1 MKKPFLVTA
10 TMTVSCFLEV
20 EAEDAE
26 QARDLAAS
34 APLGSWDVD
43 KDGEPENLTVEE
55 SK

>member
-26 QARDLAAS
+26 QARDLAES
-34 APLGSWDVD
+34 APVGTWDMD
-43 KDGEPENLTVEE
+43 RDGKPEHLTVEE